1 MAATNKLYNI
11 ASRINAGTLN
21 TEIGYFPIFGIILP
35 LAIAY
40 FITAST
46 GLSRVEGCDAVKMK
60 DTRKYIDIALTVAL
74 TIPAVVLM
82 QKLIKKDVAFY
93 MMFYGITGAVT
104 AGLMTEVF
112 EKCKGNETEKTYNGF
127 YLTGFAVVFLLGLF
141 AFLFVR

>member
-11 ASRINAGTLN
+11 ARRINAGTLN
-21 TEIGYFPIFGIILP
+21 TEIGYFPIVGIILP

-46 GLSRVEGCDAVKMK
+46 GLARAEGCDAVQMK
-60 DTRKYIDIALTVAL
+60 DMRKYLDIGLTVSL
-74 TIPAVVLM
+74 TIPAVVMM
-82 QKLIKKDVAFY
+82 QKFIKKDVAFY
-93 MMFYGITGAVT
+93 MMFYGIMGAVT

-112 EKCKGNETEKTYNGF
+112 EKCHETEKTYNGF

>member
-1 MAATNKLYNI
+1 MAVTNKLYNI

-21 TEIGYFPIFGIILP
+21 TEIGYFPIVGIVIP

-46 GLSRVEGCDAVKMK
+46 GLSRVEGCDAVNMK
-60 DTRKYIDIALTVAL
+60 DTRKYFDIALTVAL

-82 QKLIKKDVAFY
+82 QKFIKKDVAFY
-93 MMFYGITGAVT
+93 MMFYGIMGAVT

-127 YLTGFAVVFLLGLF
+127 YLTGFAVVFLLGLL